1 MTNWAVQELAADALA
16 LMLTLACL
24 VFLGVNVK
32 AIRKNP
38 KSPFRFFW
46 MVQCIP
52 LSYCVY
58 EFAAAA
64 LKHESIGKIDGRAA
78 VLMIIVIALAERIA
92 LVRSHN
98 DGPCD

>member
-1 MTNWAVQELAADALA
+1 MYLAIQELVADVLA
-16 LMLTLACL
+16 MVLAIACL
-24 VFLGVNVK
+24 AFMVVNVR

-52 LSYCVY
+52 LGYSTC
-58 EFAAAA
+58 EFVNAA
-64 LKHESIGKIDGRAA
+64 LTHESIGKIDGRAA

-92 LVRSHN
+92 LVRNHS

>member
-1 MTNWAVQELAADALA
+1 MDLAIQELVADVLA
-16 LMLTLACL
+16 MVLAIACL
-24 VFLGVNVK
+24 AFMVVNVK

-52 LSYCVY
+52 LGYGTC
-58 EFAAAA
+58 EFANAA
-64 LKHESIGKIDGRAA
+64 LTHESIGKIDGRAA

-92 LVRSHN
+92 LVRSRN
-98 DGPCD
+98 SCD